1 MYQVLG
7 AHDPGASGKH
17 PFEVRGKGG
26 RLFSSVRVIA
36 DEVDHTASRDGV
48 LPQCG
53 GPRDRD
59 REPHHPALPRAPS
72 VPFCPMS
79 QAQLQLV
86 NLSLG
91 SLEEDTTYLALAE
104 FDPDEDF
111 HDFRGQV
118 ETIRARCLTSPFH
131 PRLIHEV
138 RELLVRLHADSRG
151 TLGRFRPFVEKAL
164 IDLGSVSA
172 SAEPERRP
180 VRGTPRRR
188 ILLVDDDP
196 DVRRSLENAL
206 TKAGYEVVRAADG
219 AEAVRQWRDLHGG
232 DLVILDMFMPEKDGL
247 ETMIELRSHSPGVP
261 IIAISGGGATR
272 RVDILEDARLL
283 GAIET
288 SEKPFSIHALLAL
301 VARTIANSRG

>member
-1 MYQVLG
+1 
-7 AHDPGASGKH
+7 
-17 PFEVRGKGG
+17 
-26 RLFSSVRVIA
+26 
-36 DEVDHTASRDGV
+36 
-48 LPQCG
+48 
-53 GPRDRD
+53 
-59 REPHHPALPRAPS
+59 
-72 VPFCPMS
+72 MS

-86 NLSLG
+86 NLALG
-91 SLEEDTTYLALAE
+91 SLEEDSTYLALAE
-104 FDPDEDF
+104 FDTDEDF
-111 HDFRGQV
+111 NDFRSQV

-164 IDLGSVSA
+164 IDLGSA
-172 SAEPERRP
+172 SSEAEP
-180 VRGTPRRR
+180 PRKPARAALRR

-206 TKAGYEVVRAADG
+206 TKAGYEVVTAADG
-219 AEAVRQWRDLHGG
+219 AEAVRQWRELHGG

-247 ETMIELRSHSPGVP
+247 QTMIELRSHSPGVP
-261 IIAISGGGATR
+261 IIAISGGGTTG

-288 SEKPFSIHALLAL
+288 FEKPFSIHALLAL
-301 VARTIANSRG
+301 VARTIANSR